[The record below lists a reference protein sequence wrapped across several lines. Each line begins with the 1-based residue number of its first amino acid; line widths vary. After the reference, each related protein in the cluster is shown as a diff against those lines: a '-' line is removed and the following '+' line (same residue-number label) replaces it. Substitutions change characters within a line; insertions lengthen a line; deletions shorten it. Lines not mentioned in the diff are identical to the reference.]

1 MRTGWIW
8 SGSIVH
14 RPRLRPHS
22 NPGYGTAPEPI
33 PRPECQSGLGHGP
46 EQRPKYLYN
55 TLTIFNMYHTVM
67 ASDIW
72 ETHGPGHGRK
82 IQLHA
87 VDPNADPN

>member
-1 MRTGWIW
+1 
-8 SGSIVH
+8 
-14 RPRLRPHS
+14 
-22 NPGYGTAPEPI
+22 
-33 PRPECQSGLGHGP
+33 
-46 EQRPKYLYN
+46 
-55 TLTIFNMYHTVM
+55 MYHTVM